1 MKLLPPQTSGLVSF
15 EELRNIAAA
24 GHKSLSSSPNE
35 RNAQFS
41 SVGAKTAN
49 SNFKCLATNE
59 AAPFAAFPVFS
70 ALAATAA
77 AVLLVLLVLLRQQE
91 FKCKMYLHTSF
102 SWKTFGTDLHTEQ
115 EAQTSD

>member
-77 AVLLVLLVLLRQQE
+77 AVLLLRQQE

>member
-59 AAPFAAFPVFS
+59 AAPFAAFPVFA
-70 ALAATAA
+70 ALAD
-77 AVLLVLLVLLRQQE
+77 VLLLLRQQE